1 MPTKLEF
8 QNIKVQLTPKQHD
21 LYKGIR
27 NNILTVVHGP
37 AGTSKAQPLDSP
49 ILTPN
54 GWVKMGDIEVGDR
67 VISVDGNPT
76 IVTGVF
82 PQGEKD
88 IWELTFSDG
97 VKVECCSDH
106 LWLTQTENDRNNR
119 S

>member
-1 MPTKLEF
+1 M
-8 QNIKVQLTPKQHD
+8 
-21 LYKGIR
+21 
-27 NNILTVVHGP
+27 
-37 AGTSKAQPLDSP
+37 DSP

-67 VISVDGNPT
+67 VISIDGNST
-76 IVTGVF
+76 IVSGVF

-106 LWLTQTENDRNNR
+106 LWLTQTDNDRNNR
-119 S
+119 SWSKTINSTYSLTKSPKLTFILM